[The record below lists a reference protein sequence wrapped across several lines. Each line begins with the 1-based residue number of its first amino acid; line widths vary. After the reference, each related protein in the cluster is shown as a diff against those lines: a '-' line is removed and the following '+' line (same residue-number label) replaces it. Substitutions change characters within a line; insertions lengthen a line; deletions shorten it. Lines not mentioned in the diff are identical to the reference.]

1 MRQVPKTANKFI
13 LIFPFFLIIV
23 IDVMSTSITGPV
35 FAYAVQHPELHILGL
50 YANTHQRHIFFGWL
64 KSIVPFCNIL
74 GTLILGCYSDYIG
87 RRKILV
93 ICVIGTL
100 LGLLGYIISFTLA
113 NFTILFVASMIIG
126 FTAGSA
132 AVAQAAMAD
141 ISTPMEK
148 AKNISMIAL
157 ALTLGFVLS
166 SALGGVL
173 ADPTIVSWFNKKTPL
188 YFAFILSF
196 ISLFIAFFYLK
207 ETHHNNEGSKRK
219 LLVDSLHLVKTFHQ
233 LTFKNNISFI
243 LLVFLFF
250 ELGWG
255 IYFNSISLT
264 LVQTFSSTQ
273 HLAGLF
279 PSYVGIIMSLGLFYG
294 VRFLT
299 QRFTLSTLS
308 APSLLIGTVAMVIG
322 FIIRKLWIQWL
333 IAMPIALIVAFTYSS
348 LIAMAS
354 NKVNERYQGAL
365 MSITDA
371 LLALAFMIDGFIVGK
386 TTIHDALWPQMIGA
400 IFLFIAFLIYPLAK
414 RQYKR
419 S

>member
-1 MRQVPKTANKFI
+1 MRQAPSPTSQFV
-13 LIFPFFLIIV
+13 LISPFFLIII

-50 YANTHQRHIFFGWL
+50 STNFQQRHILFGWL
-64 KSIVPFCNIL
+64 KSIVPLCNIL
-74 GTLILGCYSDYIG
+74 GTLILGYYSDYVG
-87 RRKILV
+87 RRRILIV
-93 ICVIGTL
+93 CVIGTL
-100 LGLLGYIISFTLA
+100 FGLLGYIISFILA
-113 NFTILFVASMIIG
+113 NFKVLFISSMITG

-141 ISTPMEK
+141 ISTPTEK

-173 ADPTIVSWFNKKTPL
+173 ADSTLVVWFNKKTPL
-188 YFAFILSF
+188 YFAAILSF
-196 ISLFIAFFYLK
+196 ISLLIALLFLK
-207 ETHHNNEGSKRK
+207 ETRQINKGPPYNFLTNGTT
-219 LLVDSLHLVKTFHQ
+219 LLKTFYD
-233 LTFKNNISFI
+233 LLFKKNIFFI

-255 IYFNSISLT
+255 IYFNSVSLT
-264 LVQTFSSTQ
+264 LVQSFSSTQ
-273 HLAGLF
+273 RLAGLF
-279 PSYVGIIMSLGLFYG
+279 PSYVGIVMSLGLFYG

-299 QRFTLSTLS
+299 QHFTLTAIL
-308 APSLLIGTVAMVIG
+308 APSLLIGSIAMAIG
-322 FIIRKLWIQWL
+322 FIARVIWIQWL
-333 IAMPIALIVAFTYSS
+333 IALPIALIVAFIYSS

-354 NKVNERYQGAL
+354 NKINEKHQGVL

-371 LLALAFMIDGFIVGK
+371 LLALAFMIDGFIIGR
-386 TTIHDALWPQMIGA
+386 TTIHDALWPQLIGA
-400 IFLFIAFLIYPLAK
+400 IFLFFAFLVYPLAK
-414 RQYKR
+414 RQYQR